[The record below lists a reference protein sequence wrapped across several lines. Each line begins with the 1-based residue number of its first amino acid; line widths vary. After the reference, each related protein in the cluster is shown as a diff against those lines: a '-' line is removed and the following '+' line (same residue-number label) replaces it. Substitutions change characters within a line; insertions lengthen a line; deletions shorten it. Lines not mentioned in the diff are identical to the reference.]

1 MLYLAYAYVYEAEN
15 SFLGVIFDCEQ
26 DGREIFSKIELF
38 GFLGI
43 RFNSN
48 FHVSNRKKRVNKRKV
63 ETMLVK
69 RSSKIA
75 KISIQMQET

>member
-38 GFLGI
+38 GFF
-43 RFNSN
+43 R
-48 FHVSNRKKRVNKRKV
+48 NK
-63 ETMLVK
+63 
-69 RSSKIA
+69 IWDPPF
-75 KISIQMQET
+75 ISVYLKT